1 MNPVPVVE
9 PLCIAKHPYVT
20 TDESEEVAA
29 DETSKGKSENSKILS
44 HLKLFYLSLKF
55 HQSSSQ
61 TPSIP
66 HVVHETPRRRRAVC

>member
-29 DETSKGKSENSKILS
+29 DETSKGKSENSKMLS
-44 HLKLFYLSLKF
+44 HLKLLSF
-55 HQSSSQ
+55 SEV
-61 TPSIP
+61 PSIIFTNTINP
-66 HVVHETPRRRRAVC
+66 TCGS